1 MALAG
6 GLAAGK
12 EFVRQRIGA
21 RRMHPPEGRQ
31 RAPGLPL

>member
-6 GLAAGK
+6 GLATGK

-21 RRMHPPEGRQ
+21 RRMHPHKGRLH
-31 RAPGLPL
+31 APGMPL